1 MTSYEGWV
9 SYFWLTSSGP
19 GRQPQDEP
27 FVSFLNKKTRRKFA
41 FMQPSIDFP
50 EFVVW
55 TFWPKNNKSYNL
67 NNLEIN

>member
-1 MTSYEGWV
+1 MRDG
-9 SYFWLTSSGP
+9 FLIFGL
-19 GRQPQDEP
+19 RHQPLGANPKIEP